1 MGTHRPTD
9 VAAGTAPLDV
19 AADGQPDVED
29 SNVAT
34 RAPRRRGLV
43 LLLVAVTL
51 VVLVADQLSKAWA
64 LRSLDATR
72 QEVLGD
78 WLGLQLVFNPGAALS
93 IATGMTWVLTL
104 VAIGVVVV
112 VVRIARR
119 LGSTLWAL
127 ALGLLL
133 GGALGNLMDRL
144 FREPGFARGHV
155 IDFIAYADWFVGNV
169 ADIAIVVAAGLIV
182 IAVARG
188 VGVDGTRETHDEAHD
203 EGVGDDPADETA
215 DETADD
221 DADGTAVP
229 ARRADGPAGA

>member
-1 MGTHRPTD
+1 MPTTPD
-9 VAAGTAPLDV
+9 RSDEPALTTPQVDEGVAA
-19 AADGQPDVED
+19 
-29 SNVAT
+29 
-34 RAPRRRGLV
+34 RRRRGLV
-43 LLLVAVTL
+43 TLLVAITL

-104 VAIGVVVV
+104 VATGVVVV
-112 VVRIARR
+112 VVRVARR

-188 VGVDGTRETHDEAHD
+188 ERVDGTRESHDGH
-203 EGVGDDPADETA
+203 GDDGHGDDGQRDDGQRDDES
-215 DETADD
+215 
-221 DADGTAVP
+221 GNPGPGAVP
-229 ARRADGPAGA
+229 ARSDDGPAGA